1 MSESEEPKTY
11 AIRPTE
17 RATRD
22 VEAALSWL
30 SERDG
35 TEEDPTPEASV
46 RLALAWFDA
55 YEAARATLANF
66 PSRCALVPER
76 AHFSQETRH
85 LIFRRSPNAAPWRIL
100 FSAEDGEDG
109 PIVWIRHVRYG
120 ARQPLTAKEAQG
132 IPLHD

>member
-1 MSESEEPKTY
+1 MSEPEEPKTY

-30 SERDG
+30 SEHDG

-46 RLALAWFDA
+46 RQALAWFDA
-55 YEAARATLANF
+55 YEATRATLANF
-66 PSRCALVPER
+66 PSRCPLVPER

-85 LIFRRSPNAAPWRIL
+85 LIFRRSPDATPWRIL
-100 FSAEDGEDG
+100 FSIEDRDDG
-109 PIVWIRHVRYG
+109 PVVWIRHVRHG
-120 ARQPLTAKEAQG
+120 ARRPLTPKEARE
-132 IPLHD
+132 ILLHD